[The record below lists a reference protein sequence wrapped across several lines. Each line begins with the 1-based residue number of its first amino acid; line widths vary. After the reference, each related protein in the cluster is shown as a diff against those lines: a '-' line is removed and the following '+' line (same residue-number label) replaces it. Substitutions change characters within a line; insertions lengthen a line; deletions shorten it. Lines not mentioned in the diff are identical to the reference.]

1 MLCSQCSMPINPV
14 VAIDIDGTLGDYHGH
29 FWKFART
36 WLGVPLDDPTDVY
49 RGGDPYRQWFCETYG
64 VDVTTFRTI
73 KLAYRQGGMKR
84 SMPVNEH
91 AQGMMYSL
99 AKMAE
104 VWVTTTRPHDRYD
117 RIDPDTVEWLRRHGI
132 PYDGLLFDE
141 DKIRELYRRVD
152 AERVVA
158 VLDDEPAVLWEVVQ
172 GVPILLRTDYN
183 VETEWDGAYA
193 RSLPEAWRLIT
204 GHLQHW
210 KELHA

>member
-1 MLCSQCSMPINPV
+1 MLCSQCSKPINPV

-49 RGGDPYRQWFCETYG
+49 RGGDPYSQWFCDTYG
-64 VDVTTFRTI
+64 VDVATFRTI

-117 RIDPDTVEWLRRHGI
+117 RIDPDTVEWLRRNDI
-132 PYDGLLFDE
+132 P
-141 DKIRELYRRVD
+141 
-152 AERVVA
+152 
-158 VLDDEPAVLWEVVQ
+158 
-172 GVPILLRTDYN
+172 
-183 VETEWDGAYA
+183 
-193 RSLPEAWRLIT
+193 
-204 GHLQHW
+204 
-210 KELHA
+210 